1 MTKRHGTHLRAQLAS
16 FRWAKTRS
24 KANPQRSSPARL
36 SDTSEATF
44 QILFPVSRIFPLK
57 VSDSPVHPCM
67 EKGLWVLAGLL
78 IFVFLEKAF
87 ALPPTE
93 TSELDMLSDTNKYK
107 VNGFMP
113 SHNNNHK
120 GLVVCDKN
128 VLVRNGHIANHETDV
143 ISVKPGPIHVSGY
156 LNLMANSFDNFTHGL
171 AVGGSFLVSFPHG
184 VLTTFAILLH
194 EIPHEVGD
202 FAILLKSG
210 FSRWEA
216 AKAQLCTA
224 TAGIFGALVA
234 IILSGSSGTVAARTS
249 WILPFTAGGF
259 LHIALVTVLPDLLK
273 EENPKESMLQ
283 LLSLLGGIT
292 VMATMSFLVE

>member
-1 MTKRHGTHLRAQLAS
+1 
-16 FRWAKTRS
+16 
-24 KANPQRSSPARL
+24 
-36 SDTSEATF
+36 
-44 QILFPVSRIFPLK
+44 
-57 VSDSPVHPCM
+57 
-67 EKGLWVLAGLL
+67 
-78 IFVFLEKAF
+78 
-87 ALPPTE
+87 
-93 TSELDMLSDTNKYK
+93 
-107 VNGFMP
+107 
-113 SHNNNHK
+113 
-120 GLVVCDKN
+120 
-128 VLVRNGHIANHETDV
+128 
-143 ISVKPGPIHVSGY
+143 VSGY

-283 LLSLLGGIT
+283 LLSLLGGIS